1 MTSADT
7 VERLRSVATA
17 TLIASL
23 MKRGIR
29 NAVLRRVL
37 PLSPSTRKCVGPA
50 FTMRNLPMRE
60 DKGHANVLADPNYP
74 QRQMLESAPVGSVV
88 VMDCHGEAG
97 SAMAGDLMVARMK
110 VRGIEALVGD
120 GGMRDAVETAS
131 LGFPVYCAGVTPYPS
146 TNQFLA
152 HELQC
157 PIACGG
163 VAVYPGDIVVG
174 DGDGIVILPQEIA
187 DEVSRECAEQEL
199 LETFCRMKLEEGRA
213 MPGTYPPNDVT
224 RREFEEWRS
233 RQPK

>member
-97 SAMAGDLMVARMK
+97 SAMADRCDLCIRV
-110 VRGIEALVGD
+110 
-120 GGMRDAVETAS
+120 
-131 LGFPVYCAGVTPYPS
+131 PS
-146 TNQFLA
+146 TSTPRIQEMHIAVGHSLCEMIEKALA
-152 HELQC
+152 
-157 PIACGG
+157 
-163 VAVYPGDIVVG
+163 
-174 DGDGIVILPQEIA
+174 
-187 DEVSRECAEQEL
+187 
-199 LETFCRMKLEEGRA
+199 
-213 MPGTYPPNDVT
+213 
-224 RREFEEWRS
+224 
-233 RQPK
+233 